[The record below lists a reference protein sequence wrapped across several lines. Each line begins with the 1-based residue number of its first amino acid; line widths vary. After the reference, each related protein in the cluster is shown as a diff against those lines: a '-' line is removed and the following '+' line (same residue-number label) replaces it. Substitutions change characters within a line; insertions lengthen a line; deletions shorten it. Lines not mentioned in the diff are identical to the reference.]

1 MIIYFKNLE
10 NSYENI
16 VIIWNY
22 IYNYYYVTKI
32 QIYGG
37 VMELLNGLVETI
49 NEYLW
54 GYILIVMLI
63 SIGIYFTFKTK
74 VPNGGTLTLIE

>member
-1 MIIYFKNLE
+1 
-10 NSYENI
+10 
-16 VIIWNY
+16 
-22 IYNYYYVTKI
+22 
-32 QIYGG
+32 
-37 VMELLNGLVETI
+37 MELLNGFVETI

-74 VPNGGTLTLIE
+74 FVQFRLFREMFRLLGDRIDSG

>member
-22 IYNYYYVTKI
+22 IYNYYYVIKI

-63 SIGIYFTFKTK
+63 SIGIYFTFR
-74 VPNGGTLTLIE
+74 LC

>member
-1 MIIYFKNLE
+1 
-10 NSYENI
+10 
-16 VIIWNY
+16 
-22 IYNYYYVTKI
+22 
-32 QIYGG
+32 
-37 VMELLNGLVETI
+37 MELLNGLVETI

-74 VPNGGTLTLIE
+74 FVQFRLFREMFRLLGDGIDSGKKTGR